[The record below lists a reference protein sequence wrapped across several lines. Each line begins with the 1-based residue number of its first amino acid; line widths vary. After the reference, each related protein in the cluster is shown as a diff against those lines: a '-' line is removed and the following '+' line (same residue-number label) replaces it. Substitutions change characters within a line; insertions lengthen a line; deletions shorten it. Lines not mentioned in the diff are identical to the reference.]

1 MFIQSKNINTNKQ
14 ISDQTLTAQR
24 SGASKGLLYHITQA
38 ASEKSLRVLQYTVLE
53 VKKLICSTIFGD
65 SHCGTSESIKVENVG
80 LCKCKGK
87 CKEHTK
93 CQNSMQKK

>member
-14 ISDQTLTAQR
+14 RSDQTLTAQR
-24 SGASKGLLYHITQA
+24 SGASKGLLYHIKQA
-38 ASEKSLRVLQYTVLE
+38 ASEKCLRVLRYTVLE

-65 SHCGTSESIKVENVG
+65 NHCGTSESIKVEKVG

-93 CQNSMQKK
+93 C